1 MEIMIL
7 GILQARVSSSRL
19 PGKVLKSILGE
30 PMLLRQIE
38 RILRAKKID
47 KLLVATSIDSS
58 DDPIEACCHENNI
71 ECFRG
76 NLDDVLDRFYQAA
89 KVFKPEHVV
98 RFTGDCPLIDPQ
110 IVDRLVTLHLYGGFD
125 YTTLSNP
132 PSFPDGLDTEAIYY
146 PTLEQVW
153 REAFLPSQ
161 REHVTLF
168 IYQNPQKFVLGNLE
182 NIEDLSKMRWTV
194 DQQEDFD
201 LVTKIY
207 EALYPKNPNFLMQ
220 DVLDFLNFNPCF
232 VAMNRKYQYNEGL
245 LKSFEKDQVYLR
257 NKEEKPN
264 G

>member
-1 MEIMIL
+1 MIL

-19 PGKVLKSILGE
+19 SGKVLKPILGQ

-47 KLLVATSIDSS
+47 KLLVATSIDNS
-58 DDPIEACCHENNI
+58 DDPIEDLCHKNNI

-76 NLDDVLDRFYQAA
+76 SLNDVLDRFYRAA
-89 KVFKPEHVV
+89 KAFKPEHVV

-110 IVDRLVTLHLYGGFD
+110 VADRLITLHLYGGFD
-125 YTTLSNP
+125 YTTLSSP

-146 PTLEQVW
+146 PVLEQVW
-153 REAFLPSQ
+153 SEASLPSQ

-168 IYQNPQKFVLGNLE
+168 IYQNPQRFEIGNLE
-182 NIEDLSKMRWTV
+182 NTEDLSKMRWTV

-207 EALYPKNPNFLMQ
+207 EALYPKNSNFLMQ
-220 DVLDFLNFNPCF
+220 DILNFLITNPNF
-232 VAMNRKYQYNEGL
+232 AAINGKYQYNEGL
-245 LKSFEKDQVYLR
+245 LKSLEEDQVYLR
-257 NKEEKPN
+257 SKKEKSNE
-264 G
+264 